1 VVDVLDGVLVGS
13 RSLDRSCRGGDGG
26 VQIWH
31 RWGLVAVMIVG
42 AVVRWWW
49 WLGDEVTIDV
59 A

>member
-1 VVDVLDGVLVGS
+1 VVDVLGGVLDGS
-13 RSLDRSCRGGDGG
+13 RSLDQSCRGGDGG

-31 RWGLVAVMIVG
+31 RRGLIVVMIVG